1 VLGHLLPVRII
12 SVVAVLLEFQIVSA
26 TEAGVRDYTIEDY
39 IAYFFGLLLVV
50 LGIAILLEMAKEK

>member
-1 VLGHLLPVRII
+1 MRII